1 MNLRL
6 LILLVFVAGSL
17 LLIGPNPSP
26 SGIVVN
32 YAAKEGG
39 VAIGDIIYKINDMDA
54 TIDMLDRD
62 YYGIVTLQT
71 SRGEKF
77 INANGS
83 LGISAEYVP
92 STNLQFGLD
101 IKGGVR
107 ALIEPNTTVNETIN
121 NIISTLQTRIN
132 VYGLRESSFR
142 PIWHQDKGFIEISMA
157 GGNIE
162 ELRDLLERQG
172 TFEAK
177 IPLLLDANSTL
188 KLDKDYQLV
197 TGNNSLSIPSEGV
210 SVSTGESFVLAGI
223 LFDVGNI
230 DEKINMTSTVYDGGD
245 IVAVFFDPQRSRI
258 ETAENG
264 YRWSFAIQIS
274 QDGAEKFAWITQ
286 NIPRRLNYLESQ
298 IYLYLD
304 NNLIDSL
311 NIAAGLKGRAETQI
325 VIEGGAQ
332 TKDAAIQERGKLQSI
347 LRSGALPTSIE
358 IVQIDEISPKL
369 GVGFLTN
376 AALAGLAAVAGVVF
390 MVLLRYR
397 KIGIVFPMVAIS
409 LSEVIIILGASVG
422 LGWTIDLA
430 AIAGVIVAVGT
441 GIDSQIIILD
451 HALRRESREE
461 TLKEK
466 LEKAFFIIFGAGGVI
481 IAAMLP
487 LLTLGFGL
495 LRGFAIIT
503 ITGVLIRL
511 LITRP
516 AFGALVGKIVKE

>member
-1 MNLRL
+1 MNIRL

-32 YAAKEGG
+32 YVTKDTGIVVGE
-39 VAIGDIIYKINDMDA
+39 IIYKINDADA
-54 TIDMLDRD
+54 TPDMLDRD

-71 SRGEKF
+71 NRGEKF

-83 LGISAEYVP
+83 LGMSAEYVP

-107 ALIEPNTTVNETIN
+107 ALIEPNTTENATISH
-121 NIISTLQTRIN
+121 IISTLQTRIN
-132 VYGLRESSFR
+132 IYGLRESSFR
-142 PIWHQDKGFIEISMA
+142 PIFHQDRGFIEISMA

-172 TFEAK
+172 KFEAK
-177 IPLLLDANSTL
+177 IPLLLDANTTL
-188 KLDKDYQLV
+188 KLDKDYELV
-197 TGNNSLSIPSEGV
+197 TGNNSLSIPSEGI

-223 LFDVGNI
+223 LFDVGDI
-230 DEKINMTSTVYDGGD
+230 DNKINMTSTVFDSGD
-245 IVAVFFDPQRSRI
+245 IVAVFFGPQSSRI
-258 ETAENG
+258 EPAEDG
-264 YRWSFAIQIS
+264 YRWSFGIQIS
-274 QDGAEKFAWITQ
+274 SDGAEKFAWITQ

-304 NNLIDSL
+304 NKLIDSL
-311 NIAAGLKGRAETQI
+311 NIAASLKGRAETQI

-332 TKDAAIQERGKLQSI
+332 TKDVATQEMSKLQSI
-347 LRSGALPTSIE
+347 LRSGALPTNIE

-369 GVGFLTN
+369 GIGFLTN
-376 AALAGLAAVAGVVF
+376 AAFAGLAAVAGVVF
-390 MVLLRYR
+390 IVLLRYR
-397 KIGIVFPMVAIS
+397 RIGIVFPMVLIS

-422 LGWTIDLA
+422 FGWTIDLA
-430 AIAGVIVAVGT
+430 AIAGIIVAVGT

-451 HALRRESREE
+451 HALRKELREE

-481 IAAMLP
+481 IAAMFP
-487 LLTLGFGL
+487 LLILGFGF

>member
-1 MNLRL
+1 MNIRL
-6 LILLVFVAGSL
+6 LILVFFVAVSL
-17 LLIGPNPSP
+17 LLIGPNPAP
-26 SGIVVN
+26 RGIVVD
-32 YAAKEGG
+32 YVSKGST
-39 VAIGDIIYKINDMDA
+39 VSVGDIIYKINDEDA
-54 TIDMLDRD
+54 TPEMLKED
-62 YYGIVTLQT
+62 YYGIVVLNTD
-71 SRGEKF
+71 RGDKF
-77 INANGS
+77 IDANGS
-83 LGISAEYVP
+83 LGISAQYVP
-92 STNLQFGLD
+92 STNLEFGLD

-107 ALIEPNTTVNETIN
+107 ALIAPNTTENETMEQ
-121 NIISTLQTRIN
+121 IITTLQTRIN

-142 PIWHQDKGFIEISMA
+142 SIWHQDQGFVEISMA
-157 GGNIE
+157 GGSIE
-162 ELRDLLERQG
+162 ELRELLEQQG
-172 TFEAK
+172 MFEAK
-177 IPLLLDANSTL
+177 IPLLIDADGVLS
-188 KLDKDYQLV
+188 LDKDYELV
-197 TGNNSLSIPSEGV
+197 TGNNSLSIPSEGIDV
-210 SVSTGESFVLAGI
+210 SAGGSFVLAGI
-223 LFDVGNI
+223 LFDVGEI
-230 DEKINMTSTVYDGGD
+230 ADKINMTSTVYSSDD

-258 ETAENG
+258 ETVENG

-274 QDGAEKFAWITQ
+274 NTGAEKFAWVTQ
-286 NIPRRLNYLESQ
+286 NVPRQLNYLESQ

-304 NNLIDSL
+304 GNLIDSL
-311 NIAAGLKGRAETQI
+311 NIAASLKGRAETQI
-325 VIEGGAQ
+325 LIEGGAD
-332 TKDAAIQERGKLQSI
+332 TVDIAVQERAKLQSI

-358 IVQIDEISPKL
+358 IVQIDEVSPKL

-376 AALAGLAAVAGVVF
+376 AAFAALAAVAGVVF

-397 KIGIVFPMVAIS
+397 RISLVFPMVAIS
-409 LSEVIIILGASVG
+409 LCEVIIILGGSVG

-430 AIAGVIVAVGT
+430 AIAGIIVAVGT

-451 HALRRESREE
+451 HALRKETREE

-516 AFGALVGKIVKE
+516 AFAALVGKIVKE